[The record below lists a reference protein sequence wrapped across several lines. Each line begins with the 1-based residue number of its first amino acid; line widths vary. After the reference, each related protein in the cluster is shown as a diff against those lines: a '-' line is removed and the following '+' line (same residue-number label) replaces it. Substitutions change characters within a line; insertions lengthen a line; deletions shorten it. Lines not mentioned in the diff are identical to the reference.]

1 VGGGKERERTKRRDG
16 RDAVPRRADD
26 DDAGGTCGIAAT
38 QFCWRYTSR
47 AGQIAFL
54 YCLIS
59 TKHLRSSR
67 AFRLSPSNPSASSSR
82 SLLMLA
88 LRMLPVPAVS
98 IFILLCLA
106 SLAPLAIFVLL
117 SYRYSRERRSSRLS
131 LPLYLLSLPP
141 PLF

>member
-1 VGGGKERERTKRRDG
+1 MKRRDE
-16 RDAVPRRADD
+16 RDAVPCRRRRRRRRRRRADD

-67 AFRLSPSNPSASSSR
+67 AFRLSPS
-82 SLLMLA
+82 LLTRA
-88 LRMLPVPAVS
+88 LVTP
-98 IFILLCLA
+98 
-106 SLAPLAIFVLL
+106 
-117 SYRYSRERRSSRLS
+117 
-131 LPLYLLSLPP
+131 
-141 PLF
+141 